1 MLQLLLFSSMPLNM
15 EAQERLHFQLAWQ
28 KPWPPFPNQ
37 RLGNRRG
44 MATPHG
50 LLSFVVRKAQ
60 RGQKAS
66 QLAAELGIPYAG
78 LSKEVYDLTNTH
90 RMHQV

>member
-1 MLQLLLFSSMPLNM
+1 
-15 EAQERLHFQLAWQ
+15 
-28 KPWPPFPNQ
+28 
-37 RLGNRRG
+37 

-60 RGQKAS
+60 QGQKAS

-78 LSKEVYDLTNTH
+78 FSKEVYDLTNTH